1 MTTARR
7 TKKTIVNASNAA
19 EIEHMLRIP
28 RRTVAAFDS
37 PAKVREAFR
46 LPVTMGAPKKEREAL
61 DMAFDAAGG
70 YSTIFE
76 SLQQHAYDMGQFPV
90 TSFIGYGALQ
100 QIAQNGMIRA
110 CVQTVA
116 DDITREWIRIEGG
129 DGTAP
134 EVVQIGRAH
143 V

>member
-19 EIEHMLRIP
+19 EIERMLRIP

-37 PAKVREAFR
+37 PAKVRQAFS
-46 LPVTMGAPKKEREAL
+46 LPVTLGAPREEREAL
-61 DMAFDAAGG
+61 DMAFDSVGG
-70 YSTIFE
+70 YSAIWE
-76 SLQQHAYDMGQFPV
+76 SLQQHAQEMGQYPI

-116 DDITREWIRIEGG
+116 DDITRE
-129 DGTAP
+129 
-134 EVVQIGRAH
+134 
-143 V
+143 